1 MTIDQLQ
8 HFFALSQCKNFTQA
22 SRQLYI
28 TQPALSKSIS
38 ALEKELQLRLV
49 NRDTRTVVLTA
60 AGEEFAKT
68 CQKMLDTYRDGLNN
82 AKSTAGEISGKLL
95 FGLPSERFDFAAMG
109 MLSLLKN
116 KYPGIRAE
124 LKFYPANGLLR
135 ALDNG
140 NVDFIFAADWPRSK
154 NLNAQLLETSR
165 NCVVL
170 PATHPLAAREELSF
184 SMLSDEDFITIYY
197 MVSGREFDNIVELA
211 RAGGCSPHVVY
222 EAHTIPELL
231 MQVAC
236 GRGITILSEKYR
248 HIGEGFVVFV
258 PLTNPSCMEEHLIW
272 KKHKNPCIQ
281 AVAEIAASYAQKERI
296 PVLNLP

>member
-8 HFFALSQCKNFTQA
+8 QFFALSQCKNFTQA
-22 SRQLYI
+22 SKQLYI

-38 ALEKELQLRLV
+38 ALEKELQLKLV
-49 NRDTRTVVLTA
+49 NRDTRTVALTA

-68 CQKMLDTYRDGLNN
+68 CQNMLDTSRDGLNN
-82 AKSTAGEISGKLL
+82 AKSTAGEISGKLI
-95 FGLPSERFDFAAMG
+95 FGLPSERFDSAAMG
-109 MLSLLKN
+109 MLSLLKTN
-116 KYPGIRAE
+116 YPGIRAE

-154 NLNAQLLETSR
+154 NLNYRLLETSR

-170 PATHPLAAREELSF
+170 PSRHPMAAREELSF
-184 SMLSDEDFITIYY
+184 SELKEEFIAISY

-211 RAGGCSPHVVY
+211 RAGEASPHVVY

-248 HIGEGFVVFV
+248 PIGEGLVVFI
-258 PLTNPSCMEEHLIW
+258 PLREPSCMQEHLIW
-272 KKHKNPCIQ
+272 KKHSNPCIQ
-281 AVAEIAASYAQKERI
+281 AVSDTAEAYARNWAK
-296 PVLNLP
+296 PFA

>member
-1 MTIDQLQ
+1 MTLDQLQ
-8 HFFALSQCKNFTQA
+8 QFFALSQCKNFTQA

-38 ALEKELQLRLV
+38 ALEKELQLKLV
-49 NRDTRTVVLTA
+49 NRDTRTVALTA
-60 AGEEFAKT
+60 AGEEFAQT
-68 CQKMLDTYRDGLNN
+68 CQQILATYRDGLNK
-82 AKSTAGEISGKLL
+82 AQSTAGEISGKLL

-109 MLSLLKN
+109 MLSLLRAN
-116 KYPGIRAE
+116 YPGIRAE

-154 NLNAQLLETSR
+154 NLNYRLLETSR
-165 NCVVL
+165 NCAVL
-170 PATHPLAAREELSF
+170 PSCHSMAAREALSYSELKGQ
-184 SMLSDEDFITIYY
+184 EFIAIDY

-211 RAGGCSPHVVY
+211 RADSVSPHVVY

-248 HIGEGFVVFV
+248 PMGEGFVVFV
-258 PLTNPSCMEEHLIW
+258 PLTEHSYMQEYLIW
-272 KKHKNPCIQ
+272 KKHSNPCVQ
-281 AVAEIAASYAQKERI
+281 AVADTAEAYAENRADSFA
-296 PVLNLP
+296 